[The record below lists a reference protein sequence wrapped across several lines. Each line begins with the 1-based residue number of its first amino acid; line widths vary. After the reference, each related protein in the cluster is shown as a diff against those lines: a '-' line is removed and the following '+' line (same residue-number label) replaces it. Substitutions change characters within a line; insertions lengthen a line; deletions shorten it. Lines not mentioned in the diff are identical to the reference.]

1 MAKRSRRKSRL
12 APRPVPVGTDEAVI
26 RLKLFLCERFGCLP
40 LPVTHVSRARAL
52 DNDGFAAD
60 VQLFDGSRSILI
72 VRYMEERGT
81 EERWCM
87 RGKYEPE
94 GPSGFYWN
102 PIEKVWV
109 RATDEEAEAAIGG
122 GYCL

>member
-12 APRPVPVGTDEAVI
+12 NPRPVPVGTDEAI
-26 RLKLFLCERFGCLP
+26 ARLERYLYRRFRSVP
-40 LPVTHVSRARAL
+40 RPVTHVSRARTL
-52 DNDGFAAD
+52 NDGFAAD

-72 VRYMEERGT
+72 VRQVEGRET

-87 RGKYEPE
+87 RGKYKPE
-94 GPSGFYWN
+94 GPRGFYWN
-102 PIEKVWV
+102 PVQKVWV
-109 RATDEEAEAAIGG
+109 RATEEEAEAAIAG